1 MMCSRNSHVFDISKN
16 QIVPHRLNRRFF
28 GFGKGYM
35 TMHLHPLRSFGV
47 LRITQGNWM
56 LSAVALKHMLE
67 HYGENNACYNSC
79 HKSDEVAPLRI
90 LPMILTIPI

>member
-1 MMCSRNSHVFDISKN
+1 MLFSPNVFSN
-16 QIVPHRLNRRFF
+16 QNVHHHLNRIFF

-35 TMHLHPLRSFGV
+35 TMHVHPLRSFGV

-67 HYGENNACYNSC
+67 HYGKNNACYNSC
-79 HKSDEVAPLRI
+79 HKSDEVASLRT
-90 LPMILTIPI
+90 LPIIPTIPI